1 LIQDETVDIAFI
13 DAIHTPK
20 AVLLQYD
27 ILKPMMKSGGFILF
41 DDIVFSEAMKAC
53 WEKIAS
59 SSAVTGSAIVAHRVG
74 IIELSGA

>member
-27 ILKPMMKSGGFILF
+27 ILKRIMKPGGLILF
-41 DDIVFSEAMKAC
+41 DDIGFSEAMKAC

-59 SSAVTGSAIVAHRVG
+59 SSVVS
-74 IIELSGA
+74 